1 ELGWVERGLE
11 RILEE
16 VPGEKLL
23 LGLPFYT
30 RVWKEETIDGKI
42 KVSSTAVSMGK
53 VEQILS
59 EKKPEVIWDEESGQ
73 YYAEYKE
80 GKATYKI
87 WIEDDKSINLKS
99 SLIHKYD
106 LAGAASWR
114 KGFES
119 EDIWAVLEDNLKVK
133 QNYAQ

>member
-1 ELGWVERGLE
+1 
-11 RILEE
+11 
-16 VPGEKLL
+16 
-23 LGLPFYT
+23 
-30 RVWKEETIDGKI
+30 
-42 KVSSTAVSMGK
+42 M
-53 VEQILS
+53 
-59 EKKPEVIWDEESGQ
+59 IWDEKSGQ
-73 YYAEYKE
+73 HYAEYKE
-80 GKATYKI
+80 GKVTYKI

-133 QNYAQ
+133 QNYAQWANANSAAAD